1 MRFLAFEGLDG
12 TGKSTLI
19 QGLKREFDSRGQRY
33 VITREPGGTTLGGDI
48 RNMLLQVDGMT
59 PVPRAEALLYQAD
72 RAQHVEMV
80 IRPAIKEG
88 RWVVTDRYAASSIA
102 FQAKGRSMDRNAI
115 EWLNKFST
123 GGLEPDMYVLLDLSV
138 EESLKR
144 MQMRGQEADR
154 FEREEQEFH
163 ERVREAYLS

>member
-1 MRFLAFEGLDG
+1 
-12 TGKSTLI
+12 
-19 QGLKREFDSRGQRY
+19 
-33 VITREPGGTTLGGDI
+33 
-48 RNMLLQVDGMT
+48 
-59 PVPRAEALLYQAD
+59 
-72 RAQHVEMV
+72 
-80 IRPAIKEG
+80 
-88 RWVVTDRYAASSIA
+88 
-102 FQAKGRSMDRNAI
+102 MDRNAI

-163 ERVREAYLS
+163 ERVREAYLELAENDNAKRWLVLSASDHPDTLLKKLMTVLLDRKWLV